1 MWRLKSPWKIVAIFC
16 TNPGLVYSVVAYP
29 YKSLLDNQYFQEM
42 LRHSRAWNNFL
53 AAAGQVIRSNL
64 SVESSKDLTGQ
75 AWNIILNRHC
85 LLIFFYFKL
94 CLLILV
100 VCRIP
105 AFCCSLKNLDG
116 LWGNWAVTVNCL
128 CALSGEAPDSNPAR
142 DTWWGC
148 HLLAIWYFLVLSSQ
162 TNVTGGTSSQRICQT
177 RNTKWKTRN
186 YGAGNQD
193 SSHCTNSQVCT
204 YTQTII
210 QLTLPVIIVTVVA
223 IIIIAIV
230 IIIDIADHHNLHHH
244 LNHHHHHHH
253 HHIIVIIIITLS
265 LHINLWLYQHH
276 SNPHSLTRNTTYS
289 ISFHWNSPRWLDFLL
304 FRPSQ

>member
-1 MWRLKSPWKIVAIFC
+1 MCSLWGGLRFKSC
-16 TNPGLVYSVVAYP
+16 LRDMLGLP
-29 YKSLLDNQYFQEM
+29 PTC
-42 LRHSRAWNNFL
+42 H
-53 AAAGQVIRSNL
+53 
-64 SVESSKDLTGQ
+64 
-75 AWNIILNRHC
+75 
-85 LLIFFYFKL
+85 LIFL
-94 CLLILV
+94 GV
-100 VCRIP
+100 V
-105 AFCCSLKNLDG
+105 
-116 LWGNWAVTVNCL
+116 
-128 CALSGEAPDSNPAR
+128 
-142 DTWWGC
+142 
-148 HLLAIWYFLVLSSQ
+148 SQ

-186 YGAGNQD
+186 YGTGNQD
-193 SSHCTNSQVCT
+193 SSHCPNSQVCT

-210 QLTLPVIIVTVVA
+210 QLTRPVIIVTVVA

-244 LNHHHHHHH
+244 LNH

>member
-1 MWRLKSPWKIVAIFC
+1 MCSLWGGLRFKSC
-16 TNPGLVYSVVAYP
+16 
-29 YKSLLDNQYFQEM
+29 
-42 LRHSRAWNNFL
+42 LRHMMGL
-53 AAAGQVIRSNL
+53 PP
-64 SVESSKDLTGQ
+64 TC
-75 AWNIILNRHC
+75 H
-85 LLIFFYFKL
+85 LIFL
-94 CLLILV
+94 GV
-100 VCRIP
+100 V
-105 AFCCSLKNLDG
+105 
-116 LWGNWAVTVNCL
+116 
-128 CALSGEAPDSNPAR
+128 
-142 DTWWGC
+142 
-148 HLLAIWYFLVLSSQ
+148 SQ

-193 SSHCTNSQVCT
+193 SSHCPNSQVCT

-210 QLTLPVIIVTVVA
+210 WLTLPVIIVTVVA

-244 LNHHHHHHH
+244 LNRHHHH